1 MAKWTRWQD
10 WAALVVGVYAFL
22 SPIWT
27 DTTTTATWTLVVLGV
42 VTAAVSLW
50 SLADPASVVSE
61 WGHAVMGVLL
71 FVSPW
76 VMGFNNTDGIAWTAW
91 IAGVIVF
98 VVGLA
103 ALPASKD
110 AHDHHGQGLATSH

>member
-1 MAKWTRWQD
+1 MQKWTRWQD
-10 WAALVVGVYAFL
+10 WAALVVGVYALL

-27 DTTTTATWTLVVLGV
+27 DTTTTATWTLVVLGA
-42 VTAAVSLW
+42 VTALGSLW
-50 SLADPASVVSE
+50 SLADPASVASE
-61 WGHAVMGVLL
+61 WLHAVMGVLF

-76 VMGFNNTDGIAWTAW
+76 VMGFHDTTGIAWAAW
-91 IAGVIVF
+91 IAGVITF

-110 AHDHHGQGLATSH
+110 AHDGLVTSH

>member
-1 MAKWTRWQD
+1 MQKWTRWQD
-10 WAALVVGVYAFL
+10 WAVLVVGAYALL

-27 DTTTTATWTLVVLGV
+27 DTTTKATWTVVILGA
-42 VTAAVSLW
+42 VTAVVSLW
-50 SLADPASVVSE
+50 SLADPASVSSE

-76 VMGFNNTDGIAWTAW
+76 VMGFSGTDGIAWTAW
-91 IAGVIVF
+91 ITGAIAL

-103 ALPASKD
+103 ALPASKH
-110 AHDHHGQGLATSH
+110 AHDGLATSH

>member
-1 MAKWTRWQD
+1 MQKWTRWQD
-10 WAALVVGVYAFL
+10 WAALVVGVYALL

-27 DTTTTATWTLVVLGV
+27 DTTTTATWTLG
-42 VTAAVSLW
+42 SLW
-50 SLADPASVVSE
+50 SLADPASVASE
-61 WGHAVMGVLL
+61 WLHAVMGVLF

-76 VMGFNNTDGIAWTAW
+76 VMGFHDTTGIAWTAW
-91 IAGVIVF
+91 IAGVITF

-110 AHDHHGQGLATSH
+110 AHDGLVTSH